1 MSTLNKVG
9 YLRTNK
15 TPIRS
20 RVCRSVFA
28 NGDDEDW
35 SGIIGDAIDKGI
47 LPADLYMKDLVGF
60 NERGSK
66 FQGTVKEFLDHE
78 LRAKRPKKRRGK

>member
-35 SGIIGDAIDKGI
+35 SDIIGDAI
-47 LPADLYMKDLVGF
+47 A
-60 NERGSK
+60 
-66 FQGTVKEFLDHE
+66 
-78 LRAKRPKKRRGK
+78 

>member
-1 MSTLNKVG
+1 MNKVG

-15 TPIRS
+15 TPVRNRI
-20 RVCRSVFA
+20 CRSVFA
-28 NGDDEDW
+28 NGNDEDW
-35 SGIIGDAIDKGI
+35 SDVIGDAIDKGI
-47 LPADLYMKDLVGF
+47 LPADLYMKDLVRF

-78 LRAKRPKKRRGK
+78 LRAQRPKKRRGK

>member
-1 MSTLNKVG
+1 MNKVG

-15 TPIRS
+15 TPVRNRI
-20 RVCRSVFA
+20 CRSVFA

-35 SGIIGDAIDKGI
+35 SDIIGDAIGKGI
-47 LPADLYMKDLVGF
+47 LPADLYMKDLVRF

-78 LRAKRPKKRRGK
+78 LRAQRPKKTRGK